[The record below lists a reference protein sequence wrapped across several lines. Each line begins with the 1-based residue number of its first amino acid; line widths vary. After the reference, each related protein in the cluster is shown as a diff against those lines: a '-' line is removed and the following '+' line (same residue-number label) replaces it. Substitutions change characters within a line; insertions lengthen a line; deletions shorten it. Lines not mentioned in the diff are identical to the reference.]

1 MMKVHPHLSMSL
13 ELLDRYDGSLPFHLY
28 LKKYFQ
34 QNRRCGSRDRKQIKR
49 LCFAWFR
56 CGRLLVGMGSMERMR
71 WSLYLVTDQRDPFYD
86 SINGDRDGVDPEL
99 DPEDSPGVRLARVF
113 QLTGKRPEDA
123 FPLWSEVSDL
133 VDYSAIVNTLF
144 VQPRVWLRVRSEHRA
159 DVGDALRE
167 AGIPFEWNTETPNAL
182 SVSAE
187 SPLDKL
193 QFAEKG
199 WAEVQD
205 LSSQRTLSYMHV
217 RDNEHWYDACAASGG
232 KALLL
237 LDAFPD
243 VRLTVSDNRPSI
255 LVNLRE
261 RFRRNGLKLPQSFL
275 CDLLSGDPQ
284 FPPGQFPDAI
294 IADVPC
300 SGSGT
305 WSRTPER
312 LTYFSKDELD
322 HHVET
327 QKSITQRLTRLLKAG
342 GRLVYI
348 TCSVY
353 ACENEDRVNAL
364 CNSEGMELLSM
375 GYLQGSSEGADT
387 LFCAE
392 LVKKG

>member
-1 MMKVHPHLSMSL
+1 MSVHPHLSMSI

-34 QNRRCGSRDRKQIKR
+34 QNRRCGSRDRKQIRR
-49 LCFAWFR
+49 LCFAWLR
-56 CGRLLVGMGSMERMR
+56 CGRLLDGMGSMERMR
-71 WSLYLVTDQRDPFYD
+71 WSLYLVTDQRDPFYNR
-86 SINGDRDGVDPEL
+86 ITGERDDVDQEL
-99 DPEDSPGVRLARVF
+99 KPEDPPGVKLARVF
-113 QLTGKRPEDA
+113 QQTGKRIEDA
-123 FPLWSEVSDL
+123 FPLCSEVSGL
-133 VDYSAIVNTLF
+133 VDYGALVNSLL
-144 VQPRVWLRVRSEHRA
+144 VQPRVWLRVRAMHRI
-159 DVGDALRE
+159 DVEDALRK
-167 AGIPFEWNTETPNAL
+167 AGISYEWNAETPNAL
-182 SVSAE
+182 SVSPE
-187 SPLDKL
+187 SPIDSL

-199 WAEVQD
+199 WAEIQD
-205 LSSQRTLSYMHV
+205 LSSQRTLSYMPI
-217 RDNEHWYDACAASGG
+217 RDDEHWYDACSASGG

-243 VRLTVSDNRPSI
+243 VRLTVSDNRASI
-255 LVNLRE
+255 LVNLQE
-261 RFRRNGLKLPQSFL
+261 RFRRNGLPPPRSFL
-275 CDLLSGDPQ
+275 CDLVNEDPQ
-284 FPPGQFPDAI
+284 FPRGQFPDAI

-312 LTYFSKDELD
+312 LTFFSERELN
-322 HHVET
+322 HHVDT
-327 QKSITQRLTRLLKAG
+327 QKSITQRLARLLKVG

-353 ACENEDRVNAL
+353 TCENEDRVNAL